1 MSIIE
6 EVREQQQPGLTYAQA
21 GVSID
26 AGEELVRR
34 IKPMVRKTFSDRVLT
49 DIGGFGGL
57 FDGRF
62 PEMKFPVLVSS
73 TDGVGT
79 KIKVAI
85 EANKHDTVGQDLV
98 NHCVNDI
105 LVCGARP
112 LFFLDYFASGKLR
125 VEVGEAVISG
135 FVKACAENNCA
146 LIGGETAE
154 MPGMYSGA
162 DYDLAGTIVG
172 VVERDRMFRRENV
185 VSGDVLI
192 GLPSTGLHT
201 NGFSL
206 ARRALLQHYPLD
218 ATPQILG
225 GETVASALLKVHRSY
240 LHPILRLLEQFEPG
254 KDIHALSHI
263 TGGGIVGNTSRVL
276 SEGLSLSINWKAW
289 ERPAI
294 FQLIQEAGIVPEE
307 EMRRAFNLG
316 IGLILII
323 PSDKAESIENALEE
337 FGETP
342 VRIGNVVRS

>member
-1 MSIIE
+1 MIAE
-6 EVREQQQPGLTYAQA
+6 EIRTQQQPGLTYAQA
-21 GVSID
+21 GVNID

-34 IKPMVRKTFSDRVLT
+34 IKPLVRKTFNDRVLT

-57 FDGRF
+57 FDARF

-79 KIKVAI
+79 KIKIAI
-85 EANKHDTVGQDLV
+85 EANRHDTVGQDLV

-112 LFFLDYFASGKLR
+112 LFFLDYFACGKLR

-172 VVERDRMFRRENV
+172 VVERERMFRRENV
-185 VSGDVLI
+185 AAGDVLI
-192 GLPSTGLHT
+192 GLPSSGLHT

-206 ARRALLQHYPLD
+206 ARRALLSRYTLES
-218 ATPQILG
+218 TPKMLG
-225 GETVASALLKVHRSY
+225 GETIVDALLKIHRSY
-240 LHPILRLLEQFEPG
+240 LRPILHLLETFDPA

-276 SEGLSLSINWKAW
+276 GEGLSLSIDWKAW
-289 ERPAI
+289 EQPAI
-294 FQLIQEAGIVPEE
+294 FRIIQDAGLVPEE

-316 IGLILII
+316 IGLILIVS
-323 PSDKAESIENALEE
+323 PDRTSAIENALMEC
-337 FGETP
+337 GEKP
-342 VRIGNVVRS
+342 VRIGNVVRA

>member
-1 MSIIE
+1 M
-6 EVREQQQPGLTYAQA
+6 TYAQA
-21 GVSID
+21 GVNID

-34 IKPMVRKTFSDRVLT
+34 IKPLVRKTFNDRVLT

-79 KIKVAI
+79 KIKIAI
-85 EANKHDTVGQDLV
+85 EANRHDTVGQDLV

-125 VEVGEAVISG
+125 VEIGEAVISG
-135 FVKACAENNCA
+135 FVKACLENSCA

-154 MPGMYSGA
+154 MPGIYSGA

-172 VVERDRMFRRENV
+172 VVERERMFSRENV
-185 VSGDVLI
+185 AAGDVLI

-206 ARRALLQHYPLD
+206 ARRALLSRYTFD
-218 ATPQILG
+218 ATPDMLD
-225 GETVASALLKVHRSY
+225 GETIAEALLKVHRSY
-240 LHPILRLLEQFEPG
+240 LRPIGHLLETFDPAR
-254 KDIHALSHI
+254 DIHALSHI

-276 SEGLSLSINWKAW
+276 GEGLSLSINWKAW
-289 ERPAI
+289 ERPPI
-294 FQLIQEAGIVPEE
+294 FQLIQKTGMVPEE

-316 IGLILII
+316 IGLILIV
-323 PSDKAESIENALEE
+323 PTSAADRVEHALHDSGEE
-337 FGETP
+337 P
-342 VRIGNVVRS
+342 IMIGNVVRA